1 MKSKNRLRFDLTTEG
16 GRSLLQQF
24 FPELAKTI
32 PATTSELLIV
42 DALAAHRELLT
53 ADPPYAAAVGARQA
67 EAAQKRA
74 ALEAKVSAQLA
85 AANARA
91 AKKTAKAEA
100 KPGSVIE
107 TDGPEP
113 EEFAEPNGHDQAV
126 EDMGID
132 DPNMSPAEAKEA
144 GLALMRELFGAGKVA
159 EMKAIQKAWGVAK
172 FYDIP
177 NEKGHEFYRQALQ
190 TMHETGLRK

>member
-53 ADPPYAAAVGARQA
+53 ADPPYAAAVGARHA
-67 EAAQKRA
+67 EVAQKRA
-74 ALEAKVSAQLA
+74 ALEAKVSRQLA

-91 AKKTAKAEA
+91 AKAAKAEA

-107 TDGPEP
+107 TDDPEP